1 MQALFSGQ
9 RMEKWGLSS
18 QIKSL
23 PLSCSDKERGL
34 ILKSNDKGRRSEA
47 NDGKAYALVL
57 GGMECHSF
65 LSFLVLNVRSWP
77 SEVVSFNMIIW

>member
-9 RMEKWGLSS
+9 RMEKRGLSS

-23 PLSCSDKERGL
+23 SLSCSDKERGL

-47 NDGKAYALVL
+47 NDGEAYALVYL
-57 GGMECHSF
+57 GRLFPGSRMPLCF
-65 LSFLVLNVRSWP
+65 YPFYGP
-77 SEVVSFNMIIW
+77 

>member
-1 MQALFSGQ
+1 MFSGQ

-47 NDGKAYALVL
+47 NDGKAYALVF